1 MTSTPS
7 FLSAGIVAG
16 AAVSPATPGGSGSDR
31 LTGPAKPLVRLMVAL
46 ISMFPPRFSAPLL
59 GTASANVPGAVL
71 TVTVMAAAG
80 KKELRFCGLAA
91 LAVSVA
97 FLSAAA
103 LAAAAAFD
111 F

>member
-1 MTSTPS
+1 MTSVPS
-7 FLSAGIVAG
+7 FLSAGIVTG

-31 LTGPAKPLVRLMVAL
+31 LTAPANPFVRLIVTLTSRFA
-46 ISMFPPRFSAPLL
+46 PRFSAPLF
-59 GTASANVPGAVL
+59 GTERASVPGPGF
-71 TVTVMAAAG
+71 TVIVIAAAG
-80 KKELRFCGLAA
+80 KKAFTFCGLAT

-103 LAAAAAFD
+103 LAAAAALD